1 MELFLTTEIIREAL
15 NLSEVEYQNLLE
27 KHGGKGIFTQARLE
41 KVMAF
46 LRRDSLRLFNVDESA
61 IDWVHVPRNVKRM
74 LSVKAPQKIS
84 IGKNIKRKRSSS
96 SHMSVGSTS
105 NMSFEDF
112 ESSETERSLRQEA
125 EREVLELKAKLSV
138 VQPLLDFFVKDKQTR
153 GKQTFKN
160 EIDTFILKSLADGRS
175 AAATHDFFVN
185 LTEMFPFLLDDS
197 DAVIPSIT
205 YIERLRECLPVFN
218 QARLEK
224 FVDEAECLTILTD
237 DSPAQDQGRNYSSLG
252 IIDETGLYCNIGFM
266 QNDNKSSVGICETMQ
281 KVLKE
286 SDMKEKILAKL
297 NQEVSIMSDSA
308 HAQRLANRIFLE
320 RSNVHMGNSAICLM
334 HTTSNCETYSY
345 ECLEEKFKNGL
356 HSLKLLFGSRNS
368 SGYHRI
374 SLKKNL
380 NDVLGLQNRSVF
392 KTNLGSRYGVN
403 SGNARALILNKREVL
418 IALNSAKPMETHSMR
433 VKMLLSTDWENFAL
447 MIGVFSL
454 FFFAVLAPFHT
465 IISQT
470 VPWKVAK
477 TAIETAQ
484 SHMNQL
490 KDPHTDVI
498 ETLYRISEC
507 QEISV
512 ETKQMVTILRGFHQQ
527 LSFADIMNVA
537 EKLRTMAGAALVK
550 FQKDTTVLI
559 EQSISDHSIVPLTNR
574 RAESS
579 FAAFKWN
586 ERKFNSISKFLLVN
600 VTIAKINH
608 LSRYISEMVNGQT

>member
-1 MELFLTTEIIREAL
+1 MELFITSEIIREAL
-15 NLSEVEYQNLLE
+15 NLSEGEYQKLRE
-27 KHGGKGIFTQARLE
+27 THRGKGIFTKARLDQ
-41 KVMAF
+41 VMTF
-46 LRRDSLRLFNVDESA
+46 LRRESSRLFHVDESA

-74 LSVKAPQKIS
+74 LSNCAPQKIS

-96 SHMSVGSTS
+96 SHMSLGSTS
-105 NMSFEDF
+105 NMSLEDF

-125 EREVLELKAKLSV
+125 EREILELKAKLNV
-138 VQPLLDFFVKDKQTR
+138 VQPLLDFFVKDEPTR
-153 GKQTFKN
+153 GKKTFKS
-160 EIDTFILKSLADGRS
+160 EIDTFILKSLAEGRS

-197 DAVIPSIT
+197 AAVIPSVT

-266 QNDNKSSVGICETMQ
+266 QNDNKSAVGICETMQ
-281 KVLKE
+281 KVLEE
-286 SDMKEKILAKL
+286 SDMKEKILGKL

-308 HAQRLANRIFLE
+308 PAQRLANRIFLE

-334 HTTSNCETYSY
+334 HTTSNCETYTY
-345 ECLEEKFKNGL
+345 DCLEEKFKNGL

-368 SGYHRI
+368 SGFHRI

-403 SGNARALILNKREVL
+403 SANARALILNKKEVL
-418 IALNSAKPMETHSMR
+418 IALNSAKPNETHSMR
-433 VKMLLSTDWENFAL
+433 VKTLVSTDWDNFAV

-454 FFFAVLAPFHT
+454 FFFAVLAPFHS
-465 IISQT
+465 IISRT
-470 VPWKVAK
+470 LPWKYAK
-477 TAIETAQ
+477 TAIETAK
-484 SHMNQL
+484 SHMKQL
-490 KDPHTDVI
+490 KDPQTDVI
-498 ETLYRISEC
+498 ETLYRISEA
-507 QEISV
+507 QELSV
-512 ETKQMVTILRGFHQQ
+512 ETKQMTNILRVIHQQ
-527 LSFADIMNVA
+527 LSFADSMTVT
-537 EKLRTMAGAALVK
+537 ERLRTMAGAALVK
-550 FQKDTTVLI
+550 FEKDTTVLF
-559 EQSISDHSIVPLTNR
+559 EQSISEHQIVPLTNR

-579 FAAFKWN
+579 FATFKWN
-586 ERKFNSISKFLLVN
+586 ERKFNSISKSLLVN

-608 LSRYISEMVNGQT
+608 VSHFISEMVNI